1 MIQEH
6 NNIKKAKRGL
16 GDDYKTSCLQGYLY
30 IKKYYKIMAID
41 VCKQQRID
49 AKPYSKLILREI

>member
-30 IKKYYKIMAID
+30 IKKYYKIIAID

-49 AKPYSKLILREI
+49 AKPYS